1 MDNRDGLGPG
11 TEIPQCRYTSEMVGY
26 RWGIVASLAGVLI
39 AILVASGGVV
49 IVALWLIMTLQGA
62 IVQYVFRQ

>member
-1 MDNRDGLGPG
+1 MASALERKFRSVG
-11 TEIPQCRYTSEMVGY
+11 TQVRW
-26 RWGIVASLAGVLI
+26 WGIVASLSGVLI